1 MFRKFLLPVILLPLL
16 FYSCSQDPVDQ
27 GDNPDGLR
35 LNECLSQTYLHT
47 FEIVTWNVREF
58 PIEKEKTIQLM
69 ADIIKREDPDLI
81 AFQEI
86 TSEADFQTLIK
97 SLPGWDGVT
106 LTNSELN
113 PAFIFKLSEINWI
126 GKAIPL
132 FPDEKDAF
140 PRTPLMISVEHHSGL
155 QLFLINIHL
164 KCCSGTENER
174 RRKAAS
180 TMLKSY
186 IDDKLSNEKVM
197 ILGDF
202 NDELI
207 SSQGKAN
214 VFSNFMMD
222 SLNYVFTDMK
232 IAMGNP
238 QYWSYPGWP
247 SHLDHILITN
257 ELFESQVFTK
267 TLTYDLC
274 DTSYLLKISDHRPL
288 MIQLK

>member
-1 MFRKFLLPVILLPLL
+1 MLLPLL
-16 FYSCSQDPVDQ
+16 FYSCLQDPEEQVA
-27 GDNPDGLR
+27 NPDLLR
-35 LNECLSQTYLHT
+35 LDGCLSRTNFHT
-47 FEIVTWNVREF
+47 FEIMTWNVREF
-58 PIEKEKTIQLM
+58 PIEKEKTIQLI

-86 TSEADFQTLIK
+86 TSEPDFRILIK
-97 SLPGWDGVT
+97 SLPGWEGIS

-126 GKAIPL
+126 GKAISL
-132 FPDEKDAF
+132 FPDEKYAF

-155 QLFLINIHL
+155 QLFLINVHL
-164 KCCSGTENER
+164 KCCSGTENET
-174 RRKAAS
+174 RRKVAS
-180 TMLKSY
+180 TMLKTY

-197 ILGDF
+197 VLGDF

-207 SSQGKAN
+207 SSRENAN

-232 IAMGNP
+232 IALGNP

-247 SHLDHILITN
+247 SHIDHILITN

-274 DTSYLLKISDHRPL
+274 DTSYLMKISDHRPL